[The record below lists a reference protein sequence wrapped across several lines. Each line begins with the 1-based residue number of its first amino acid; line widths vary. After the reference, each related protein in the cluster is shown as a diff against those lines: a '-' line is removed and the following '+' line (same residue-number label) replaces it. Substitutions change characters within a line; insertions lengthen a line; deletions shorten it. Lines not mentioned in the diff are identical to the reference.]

1 MLWGSGTCQT
11 KQRARGENQ
20 GSGFWQNDSV
30 ETAGGRRYMEGRVMG
45 RGECTE
51 ALVVVV
57 EEWEV

>member
-1 MLWGSGTCQT
+1 V
-11 KQRARGENQ
+11 ARIRGAV
-20 GSGFWQNDSV
+20 FWQNDSV